1 MTQEPHHFVLTLET
15 HITCKTWIK
24 KNVFNET
31 KNFIRSMSNCEIF
44 CYLWANFSSTTNIK
58 IICTIKLFVIL
69 MVMLEM
75 WVYYVNYLWLF
86 PTFNLQNIKT
96 IQMFILIIFIFILLQ
111 GNNEQENA
119 RNGCAWIKFCQLQS
133 PTS

>member
-31 KNFIRSMSNCEIF
+31 KKLHTFNVK
-44 CYLWANFSSTTNIK
+44 LWNLLLPLGKFSSTTNIR
-58 IICTIKLFVIL
+58 IICTVKLFVIL

-86 PTFNLQNIKT
+86 PTFNIKT
-96 IQMFILIIFIFILLQ
+96 IKMFILIILIFILLQ